1 MSSEKASKILSDT
14 TVNLKYAKWI
24 PQEERR
30 ETWAEICLRNMNMHL
45 KTFGYLENDE
55 LLHEIMEVYENYV
68 IPKKVLPSMRSMQFA
83 GKPVEISPNR
93 MYNCAYMPIDSIECF
108 NEAMFLL
115 LGGTG
120 VGYSVQS
127 HHVKHLPPVSKP
139 SLKTR
144 KYVLEDS
151 IQGWAEAV
159 RILMECYTGKRKNP
173 PRFDNRQIRP

>member
-68 IPKKVLPSMRSMQFA
+68 IPKKV
-83 GKPVEISPNR
+83 
-93 MYNCAYMPIDSIECF
+93 
-108 NEAMFLL
+108 
-115 LGGTG
+115 
-120 VGYSVQS
+120 
-127 HHVKHLPPVSKP
+127 
-139 SLKTR
+139 
-144 KYVLEDS
+144 
-151 IQGWAEAV
+151 
-159 RILMECYTGKRKNP
+159 
-173 PRFDNRQIRP
+173 